1 MNPNDP
7 VTAIFQLL
15 MSGEE
20 KEKALQRTTGVELL
34 LANKQY
40 DKNTAVSVYNILA
53 GVYVWNEEYEK
64 ATISQAH
71 FLSDKEWC
79 ETYEETVES
88 YLALVFVKNN
98 KDFIELTLENHP
110 IIRTNFKDLYK
121 SYLSMIV
128 DPNDEENY
136 NPNNMYYYQLL
147 QRAQNLYC

>member
-1 MNPNDP
+1 MSFSGAKLALFLGAD
-7 VTAIFQLL
+7 LL
-15 MSGEE
+15 VIKRDDRPDIPYPGYWDLPGGGREGDE
-20 KEKALQRTTGVELL
+20 TPQACALR
-34 LANKQY
+34 
-40 DKNTAVSVYNILA
+40 
-53 GVYVWNEEYEK
+53 
-64 ATISQAH
+64 
-71 FLSDKEWC
+71 